1 MEENVTYTIDQLRE
15 YGLNNQQKLR
25 DNAEIYI
32 KDDKV
37 YFFEQLDSE
46 HLRLYTV
53 INKKSF
59 FL

>member
-1 MEENVTYTIDQLRE
+1 MEENVTYTVEQLRE
-15 YGLNNQQKLR
+15 FGLNNQRKLR
-25 DNAEIYI
+25 ENAEIYI

-53 INKKSF
+53 INKRSF

>member
-1 MEENVTYTIDQLRE
+1 MEENVTYTVDQLRE
-15 YGLNNQQKLR
+15 FGLNNQRKLR
-25 DNAEIYI
+25 ENAEIYI

-53 INKKSF
+53 INKRSF